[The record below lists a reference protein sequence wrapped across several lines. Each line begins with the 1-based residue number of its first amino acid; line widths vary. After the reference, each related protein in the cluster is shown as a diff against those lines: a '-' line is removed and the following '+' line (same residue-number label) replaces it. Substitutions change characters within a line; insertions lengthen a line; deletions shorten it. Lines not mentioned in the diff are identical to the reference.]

1 MKLSGTQEPQGFLDF
16 ESNGGFFMQEI
27 KKTGTTTVGITCKD
41 CVILAAESKSTLGY
55 LISSKTSQ
63 KIYKVDD
70 KIAITTAGGAG
81 DTQQLARVLKAEIQ
95 IYKLTRNSDFTVN
108 AAVNLLSNILQ
119 NNRYY
124 PYMAML
130 IIGGAD
136 RNGYHIYSIDPVGG
150 LEKDDFTATGSGSP
164 FAYGVLENEYKPN
177 MSREEG
183 IKLVVRAIRSARER
197 DIFSGGK
204 NINVLVIDKNGAQMV
219 DEEKI
224 LELAK

>member
-1 MKLSGTQEPQGFLDF
+1 MQQEKL
-16 ESNGGFFMQEI
+16 
-27 KKTGTTTVGITCKD
+27 KTGTTTVGITCKD
-41 CVILAAESKSTLGY
+41 CVILAAESKSTMGY
-55 LISSKTSQ
+55 LISSKTAQ

-95 IYKLTRNSDFTVN
+95 IYKLTRNADFTVN

-136 RNGYHIYSIDPVGG
+136 KNGYHVYSIDPVGG

-219 DEEKI
+219 D
-224 LELAK
+224 

>member
-1 MKLSGTQEPQGFLDF
+1 
-16 ESNGGFFMQEI
+16 MQEV

-164 FAYGVLENEYKPN
+164 FAYGVLENEYKPS
-177 MSREEG
+177 MTREEG

>member
-1 MKLSGTQEPQGFLDF
+1 
-16 ESNGGFFMQEI
+16 MQEI

-183 IKLVVRAIRSARER
+183 IKLVVRSIRSARER

-219 DEEKI
+219 DEEKV